1 MALLANIWLLRE
13 RRALRGPVFVPIVDI
28 SVVPL
33 L

>member
-1 MALLANIWLLRE
+1 MALLANIWLLRK

-28 SVVPL
+28 SAVSL